1 VHVAFFSPPLIGH
14 LQPLAVLAHELERR
28 GHKATFVQRSD
39 AAPLLE
45 RWSVALAP
53 VPAEET
59 GTGGPIRQMARRTDL
74 LCRHAADLL
83 REIGADAVVSDQLE
97 PAGGLVAERLGLPF
111 ASVACALPVNRE
123 AGIPPP
129 YVGWRYR
136 AGPGG
141 RRRNAGGWRVTD
153 ILMRPVGGVIEHW
166 CDRWGLARRARLEA
180 CFSPLLQIAQAVPS
194 IDFPRE
200 ELPPHFHHVGPLRE
214 PDEDAWDVAGARPR
228 VYCSLGTTARGG
240 GAKLFR
246 AVAGACDDLG
256 VSLVLAHAG
265 RLSRAE
271 IEALPGAPDVHDFVP
286 QRAVLRDADAVV
298 TNCGF
303 NTVLDALA
311 ADLPM
316 VAMPLAFEQPAIAA
330 RIEHAGVGKALSAR
344 WPLRRRLRAGLE
356 AVIETS
362 ELRARARLVGA
373 ELRRAGGVTRA
384 ADLIERALC

>member
-1 VHVAFFSPPLIGH
+1 VHIAFFSPPLIGH

-39 AAPLLE
+39 AAQLVK
-45 RWSVALAP
+45 RWSLALAP
-53 VPAEET
+53 VAAEAT
-59 GTGGPIRQMARRTDL
+59 GPGGTIRQMARRTDL
-74 LCRHAADLL
+74 LCRHAPDLL
-83 REIGADAVVSDQLE
+83 RELGADAIVSDQLE
-97 PAGGLVAERLGLPF
+97 PAGGLVAERLGLRF

-136 AGPGG
+136 AGPSG

-153 ILMRPVGGVIEHW
+153 ILMRPVGAVIEDW
-166 CDRWGLARRARLEA
+166 CDRWGLARRARLEE
-180 CFSPLLQIAQAVPS
+180 CFSPLLQVAQAVPS

-214 PDEDAWDVAGARPR
+214 PEEEAWDLPRGRPL
-228 VYCSLGTTARGG
+228 VYCSLGTTDRGG
-240 GAKLFR
+240 GARLFH

-265 RLSRAE
+265 RLSRAQ
-271 IEALPGAPDVHDFVP
+271 IDALPGAPDVHDFVP
-286 QRAVLRDADAVV
+286 QQAVLRGADAVV

-311 ADLPM
+311 ADLPIA
-316 VAMPLAFEQPAIAA
+316 AMPLAFEQPAIAA
-330 RIEHAGVGKALSAR
+330 RIEHAGVGRVLIAR
-344 WPLRRRLRAGLE
+344 WPLRHRLRAALK
-356 AVIETS
+356 AVLETS
-362 ELRARARLVGA
+362 ESRRRARLVGA
-373 ELRRAGGVTRA
+373 ELRAAGGVTRA
-384 ADLIERALC
+384 ADLVERALG